1 MGCARRLTIW
11 VLLLV
16 GLAVAGA
23 CETTVERQE
32 FPEFTYLHHPSIPL
46 DVARITLEEAY
57 RSPLTAPNIEH
68 LFPTSPAEAVGR
80 WVADRLVAVGVQRL
94 ARVTL
99 FDASVVATRL
109 ERHEGIE
116 DLLWVEPNERIDAR
130 IKISVEILDE
140 TGSSLAFTTAEV
152 LRSRSLAEDLTLNER
167 DAVYLEL
174 TEALMN
180 DLNATLEQNIRD
192 YLGTYVR

>member
-1 MGCARRLTIW
+1 MGCARRLTIR
-11 VLLLV
+11 VFLLV
-16 GLAVAGA
+16 VLAVVGA
-23 CETTVERQE
+23 CETTVERSE
-32 FPEFTYLHHPSIPL
+32 FPEFTYLHHPPIPL
-46 DVARITLEEAY
+46 DVASIALEEAY

-80 WVADRLVAVGVQRL
+80 WVADRLVAVGVQRV

-99 FDASVVATRL
+99 LDASVVATRL
-109 ERHEGIE
+109 ERREGVE

-130 IKISVEILDE
+130 LKISVEVIDE
-140 TGSSLAFTTAEV
+140 TGASLAFATAEV
-152 LRSRSLAEDLTLNER
+152 VRSRSLAEDLTLNER
-167 DAVYLEL
+167 DAIYFEL

-192 YLGTYVR
+192 YLGAYVR